1 MASLSERLK
10 SLHDSLTACSTARL
24 LILPA
29 QAEQIANEL
38 AVLAADAEKLEAM
51 MKWELKKPAAIT
63 STIPVSGA
71 THGDVLI
78 DLASRR
84 PTNKK
89 G

>member
-10 SLHDSLTACSTARL
+10 TLHDSIAAYSTARL
-24 LILPA
+24 LIVPA
-29 QAEQIANEL
+29 HAQQIADEI
-38 AVLAADAEKLEAM
+38 AVLAADAETLEATL
-51 MKWELKKPAAIT
+51 ERRLKPAK
-63 STIPVSGA
+63 IPAPVEMGCA
-71 THGDVLI
+71 TLPVLI